1 MQGKATTWTA
11 QSKWDWPSSIFNLH
25 CTQGQKQT
33 LQNTNDKTN
42 YRNSSKAND
51 TRNHDTWGGK
61 ITSSRLKE
69 VFLLLPKCTY
79 THQPNES
86 TRVKDETMSRY
97 NKPSHL
103 LYHDSMPRQWSPKRN
118 KSNQINLAP
127 NKRQNKQHKFKKGSC
142 FRFIPLLF
150 LLFFSPLSLAARFFV
165 SSTRLF
171 FLNWNNQVAINNWHD
186 FRFFKHELLL
196 RLSFSIPN
204 LCVIFY
210 LGRKKISP

>member
-51 TRNHDTWGGK
+51 TANHDTWGGK

-69 VFLLLPKCTY
+69 VFYYCPNAHIHTNRTNRREWKTRQCHDTTNEVISSITIRCLANG
-79 THQPNES
+79 HQNE
-86 TRVKDETMSRY
+86 T
-97 NKPSHL
+97 
-103 LYHDSMPRQWSPKRN
+103 
-118 KSNQINLAP
+118 NQI
-127 NKRQNKQHKFKKGSC
+127 KSTWRQTNDKTNSTNSKKALV
-142 FRFIPLLF
+142 FVLF
-150 LLFFSPLSLAARFFV
+150 LCFFCSFFLRCHWLHAFCFFY
-165 SSTRLF
+165 TAF

-196 RLSFSIPN
+196 RLSFSISN